1 MQSFG
6 SISWKI
12 SLNTLC
18 PFFQKRR
25 PPAFFANLRDTLHI
39 MVQNFKSAENRESQ
53 NASDRDTLDHIER
66 LLQLHGYETTDLI
79 HQYYIDRLTEQEQ
92 AEEDAVFGM
101 LTVQCFFKNNVL
113 ELEIM
118 NARNLKPMDSNGTC
132 DSFVRVHFIPEERFV
147 GVTKPRTN
155 TQSKTLFPLYDEK
168 FVV

>member
-1 MQSFG
+1 ME
-6 SISWKI
+6 
-12 SLNTLC
+12 
-18 PFFQKRR
+18 
-25 PPAFFANLRDTLHI
+25 
-39 MVQNFKSAENRESQ
+39 NFKSAENRESQ
-53 NASDRDTLDHIER
+53 NASDRETLDQIER

-79 HQYYIDRLTEQEQ
+79 HQYYIDRLKEQEL
-92 AEEDAVFGM
+92 AKEESIFGM

-118 NARNLKPMDSNGTC
+118 NARNLRPMDSNGTC